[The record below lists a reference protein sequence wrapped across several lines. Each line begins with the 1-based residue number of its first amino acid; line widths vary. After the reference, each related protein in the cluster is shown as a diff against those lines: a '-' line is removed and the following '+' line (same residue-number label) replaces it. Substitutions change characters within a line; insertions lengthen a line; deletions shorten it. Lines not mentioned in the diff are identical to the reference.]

1 MANRMADKNANALA
15 GARSPA
21 APEDAEETMDAT
33 GNDPATDAASKV
45 DQADQAELESDASEL
60 EAEDLRLPAGA
71 IAPRPAQE
79 VHTGTWVDPL
89 LGNPF
94 TRFFAEAGIELRR
107 KVTWPQPRDA
117 WNMTLVVIAMSL
129 AVAVLLGAVDLGL
142 NSGLS
147 WTLTHL
153 SNLGPAAAPTATP
166 TP

>member
-1 MANRMADKNANALA
+1 MIDKNRNALA

-21 APEDAEETMDAT
+21 AGDAEETMDAT
-33 GNDPATDAASKV
+33 DNDQATDAAS
-45 DQADQAELESDASEL
+45 QADQAEAGLDSDVSEL

-79 VHTGTWVDPL
+79 VRAGTWVDPL
-89 LGNPF
+89 LANPF

-129 AVAVLLGAVDLGL
+129 AVALLLGAADLVL
-142 NSGLS
+142 NTGLS
-147 WTLTHL
+147 WMLTHL
-153 SNLGPAAAPTATP
+153 SNIGPAAPTATP